1 MTDAGYRALT
11 RRIIVRRM
19 QRRKAF
25 KESQL
30 EELKL
35 RPLNNIRRRIGKPY
49 YMLATPLFK
58 GTTK

>member
-1 MTDAGYRALT
+1 MTDAAYRTLT

-19 QRRKAF
+19 QRSKAF
-25 KESQL
+25 KECQL

-35 RPLNNIRRRIGKPY
+35 RPLNNLRKSIGKPY
-49 YMLATPLFK
+49 AMLMTPLFK

>member
-1 MTDAGYRALT
+1 VTDAGYRALK

-35 RPLNNIRRRIGKPY
+35 RPLNNIRKRIGKPY

-58 GTTK
+58 ETTK